1 MILKRPLTIS
11 WAFLFETLKYF
22 NFGDT
27 IINWIKTFY
36 NDITSTVTQNCCLS
50 DFFRVERGC
59 RQGDPLSPY
68 LFLLCA
74 EILGI
79 LVRGSD
85 EIKGITIDD
94 SEYILSQYADDTS
107 LILDG
112 SPSSLD
118 ASLRI
123 LQFYAEISG
132 LKINLDK
139 TNVIWIGSKKHSQD
153 KICVKWG
160 LKWGFSTFKL
170 LGFTFCVDLDRML
183 NLNYAPRIQE
193 IEKILQKWS
202 KNYPVW

>member
-1 MILKRPLTIS
+1 M
-11 WAFLFETLKYF
+11 
-22 NFGDT
+22 
-27 IINWIKTFY
+27 
-36 NDITSTVTQNCCLS
+36 
-50 DFFRVERGC
+50 
-59 RQGDPLSPY
+59 
-68 LFLLCA
+68 LCA

-79 LVRGSD
+79 LVRDSD

-170 LGFTFCVDLDRML
+170 LGITFCVDLDRML

-193 IEKILQKWS
+193 TEKILQKWS
-202 KNYPVW
+202 KKSLTPFGKITIIKSLII